1 VEPIGYWCDR
11 KLDRASRLEKTT
23 PIAAPDGNI
32 GAVFLYASKRMKA
45 DKEVVRAA
53 ATQNGEAIIY
63 ACEAL
68 RMDKE
73 LDKTIDCVHM
83 DLRIRTE
90 FDKAAM
96 TRMVTISSADGSPV
110 VKCPYSC
117 ATSIGKAVQN
127 YKTISITIARTKYN
141 KITPTATPD
150 GNIGAIFLILF

>member
-1 VEPIGYWCDR
+1 MEPIGYWCDR

-32 GAVFLYASKRMKA
+32 GAVFLYASKRLKA
-45 DKEVVRAA
+45 DKKVVRAA

-117 ATSIGKAVQN
+117 AISIGKQS
-127 YKTISITIARTKYN
+127 KTISITIARTKYN

-150 GNIGAIFLILF
+150 GNIGAIYLILF